1 MAHNDS
7 LTISSKIERFAD
19 VMTHGV
25 GLLFSILG
33 LFILIFKAAQSQ
45 DMWIYLGFSLYGVSL
60 VSTYLSS
67 TIYHLY
73 AYYHPVPNKKF
84 RRYLLLFDHCSIFF
98 LIAGS
103 YTPIILVFMRTPL
116 GWSLLSLIWLLTFFG
131 ILYKIYYIGQFKR
144 FSLFMYITMSWLIV
158 ISMKEML
165 ILLPHDFIKFLFI
178 GGFFYMAGIIFY
190 QKKSISFNH
199 AIWHFFVLV
208 GSCVHYYAMVTYI
221 A

>member
-1 MAHNDS
+1 MTHNDS

-73 AYYHPVPNKKF
+73 VYYHPIPNKKF

-103 YTPIILVFMRTPL
+103 YSPIILVYMRTTL
-116 GWSLLSLIWLLTFFG
+116 GWSLLLLIWILTFAG
-131 ILYKIYYIGQFKR
+131 ILYKIYFIGQFKR
-144 FSLFMYITMSWLIV
+144 FSLFNLFSC
-158 ISMKEML
+158 
-165 ILLPHDFIKFLFI
+165 DKF
-178 GGFFYMAGIIFY
+178 Y
-190 QKKSISFNH
+190 
-199 AIWHFFVLV
+199 
-208 GSCVHYYAMVTYI
+208 
-221 A
+221 